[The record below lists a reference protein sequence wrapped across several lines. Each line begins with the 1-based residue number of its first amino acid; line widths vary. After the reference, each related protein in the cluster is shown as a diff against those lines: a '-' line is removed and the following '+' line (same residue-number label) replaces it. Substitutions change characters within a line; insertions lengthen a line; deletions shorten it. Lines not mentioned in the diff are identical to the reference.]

1 MPLTP
6 ALQRRGRQIST
17 EFEAKETLSQKSNTI
32 NKKKKKKKQINDCKI
47 ILKCYSFCLTQPF
60 NLKTMKSVHFK

>member
-32 NKKKKKKKQINDCKI
+32 NKKKNKKKKKKI
-47 ILKCYSFCLTQPF
+47 ISKKKK
-60 NLKTMKSVHFK
+60 NVIHFF

>member
-32 NKKKKKKKQINDCKI
+32 NKKKKKKKKKKKI
-47 ILKCYSFCLTQPF
+47 IKKKKKILLNF
-60 NLKTMKSVHFK
+60 

>member
-32 NKKKKKKKQINDCKI
+32 NKKKKKKKNK
-47 ILKCYSFCLTQPF
+47 
-60 NLKTMKSVHFK
+60 